1 MMTGHMG
8 RGRRKRCMLC
18 AEGLDE
24 VDYKRV
30 SMLRRYITER
40 ATILPRR
47 RTGTCARH
55 QRKLATA
62 IKRAR
67 TMALLPIGPTSHS

>member
-1 MMTGHMG
+1 
-8 RGRRKRCMLC
+8 MLC

-24 VDYKRV
+24 VDYKRI

-67 TMALLPIGPTSHS
+67 TMALLPISPTSRA